1 MEKSHKQYDTK
12 RPKEKEMIFGIRAV
26 MEAIDNLM
34 GRKTLIIIAHR
45 LTTLRNCQ
53 LIFKVEGGNVRQVS
67 YEEIADT
74 EEPGNDG

>member
-1 MEKSHKQYDTK
+1 
-12 RPKEKEMIFGIRAV
+12 

-53 LIFKVEGGNVRQVS
+53 KIFKVEGGGVREVT
-67 YEEIADT
+67 YGEIENSDK
-74 EEPGNDG
+74 EDNG